1 MPVIKPKNFNI
12 RAGRK
17 PNAGGKAT
25 TWLQIRV
32 TPQRKAKYKQAANG
46 KLSAWILETLDEKL
60 PKDDK

>member
-32 TPQRKAKYKQAANG
+32 TPQRKAKYKQAAKG
-46 KLSAWILETLDEKL
+46 KLSAWILEALDGKIEQQK
-60 PKDDK
+60 

>member
-1 MPVIKPKNFNI
+1 MPVIRTSGLKV

-32 TPQRKAKYKQAANG
+32 TPQRKAKYKQAAKG
-46 KLSAWILETLDEKL
+46 KLSAWILETLDGKIEQQK
-60 PKDDK
+60 